1 MNRKFIAFSFA
12 GLAFTGVS
20 ASFAVANSG
29 NSKANETICHM
40 QQSNNQQR
48 DLTKFCGQSEAKP
61 VAPVSQLDPNTP
73 VNFQMPRSATPSAMW
88 NSVPD
93 AKEPIEMG
101 ETYTPGA
108 PSNPA
113 PQSPESSESPSGGS
127 IDG

>member
-1 MNRKFIAFSFA
+1 MNRKFITFSLL

-20 ASFAVANSG
+20 AGLAVANSG

-40 QQSNNQQR
+40 QQPDNQQR
-48 DLTKFCGQSEAKP
+48 DLTKFCGQSEVKP
-61 VAPVSQLDPNTP
+61 TGLLDPNTP
-73 VNFQMPRSATPSAMW
+73 VNFQLPRSAKPSAMW

-113 PQSPESSESPSGGS
+113 PQPSESSASPSGGS
-127 IDG
+127 IDD